1 LDDRANEEI
10 IVDREVQA
18 FAQVMAIL
26 VPSIVILAAT
36 AVVLMKVS
44 RKSMLPPPARPS
56 RIDDDRFERLEQA
69 VDSIA
74 IEVER
79 ISESQ
84 RFSAK
89 LLAERVKDEAN
100 SERASRPSIS

>member
-1 LDDRANEEI
+1 MDPDVRS
-10 IVDREVQA
+10 
-18 FAQVMAIL
+18 FAQVMSIL
-26 VPSIVILAAT
+26 VPSL
-36 AVVLMKVS
+36 VVLIATVVVSIKVIWRS
-44 RKSMLPPPARPS
+44 KLPPAARPS

-84 RFSAK
+84 RFAVK
-89 LLAERVKDEAN
+89 LLAERNAE
-100 SERASRPSIS
+100 STPERASRPNAS

>member
-1 LDDRANEEI
+1 MDPD
-10 IVDREVQA
+10 VQT
-18 FAQVMAIL
+18 FGQVMAIL
-26 VPSIVILAAT
+26 VPSFVVVVATVVVAIKVIARG
-36 AVVLMKVS
+36 K
-44 RKSMLPPPARPS
+44 LPPAARPS

-84 RFSAK
+84 RFAVK
-89 LLAERVKDEAN
+89 LLAERNDAEAP
-100 SERASRPSIS
+100 ERASRPSAS